1 MKAVILGNG
10 TYDDLNYYKNYLYKY
25 NPDIIICADGGLKT
39 ALKFGIIPHVLLG
52 DFDSVEKEEYDY
64 IKEKAKIVTYQKRK
78 DFTDVSLCLKYA
90 VENGY
95 NDIVLFGVLG
105 TRLDHSLVNV
115 YLLKYAFDNFSKARI
130 VNEYNEI
137 FLINNYVRLSGV
149 KNKTISVLPYSDV
162 IDGIYLKGFSYPL
175 YNAVMSKENPYGVS
189 NYADNDTVEIKI
201 NSGTALI
208 VITQDNY

>member
-1 MKAVILGNG
+1 M
-10 TYDDLNYYKNYLYKY
+10 
-25 NPDIIICADGGLKT
+25 
-39 ALKFGIIPHVLLG
+39 
-52 DFDSVEKEEYDY
+52 
-64 IKEKAKIVTYQKRK
+64 
-78 DFTDVSLCLKYA
+78 
-90 VENGY
+90 ENGY

-115 YLLKYAFDNFSKARI
+115 YLLKYGFDNLSKVRI

-137 FLINNYVRLSGV
+137 FLINNYIRISGV

-175 YNAVMSKENPYGVS
+175 YNAVMTKENPYGVS

>member
-10 TYDDLNYYKNYLYKY
+10 TYGDLNYYKDYIYKY

-39 ALKFGIIPHVLLG
+39 ALKVGIIPHVLLG
-52 DFDSVEKEEYDY
+52 DFDSVEKEQYEY
-64 IKEKAKIVTYQKRK
+64 IKEKAKIVTYEKRK

-90 VENGY
+90 AENGY

-105 TRLDHSLVNV
+105 TRFDHSLVNV

-130 VNEYNEI
+130 INEYNEI
-137 FLINNYVRLSGV
+137 FLINNYIRLSGV

-175 YNAVMSKENPYGVS
+175 YNAVMYKENPYGVS